1 MSNLREVCLLSCEKW
16 VDSFPCDIPNH
27 EFSKKHNEKMQS
39 LLQNEPK
46 KHRLSRKTITFIL
59 IAAIIMAVA
68 TTVFAI
74 TSCREFILKQYSSY
88 SEYYVPDAKN
98 SRVETLKVNYVP
110 DGFEKNGEYEEY
122 FIYRYSNVDNS
133 KEYFEVH
140 KVVLNAKISFDS
152 KKYESE
158 NIYIN
163 GIEGIYFSS
172 DDEKDKG
179 IVFNNGKYIFIV
191 KGNIDKQTLIEIAQ
205 NVEWLFVKEADFY
218 GFFLFLSQNKSI
230 LG

>member
-16 VDSFPCDIPNH
+16 VDSFPCDIPKH

-46 KHRLSRKTITFIL
+46 DKKHRLSGKAITFIL

-68 TTVFAI
+68 TTVFASP
-74 TSCREFILKQYSSY
+74 SCREFILKQYSSY

-122 FIYRYSNVDNS
+122 FIYSYNNVVNS

-152 KKYESE
+152 KKYDSE
-158 NIYIN
+158 NININ

-205 NVEWLFVKEADFY
+205 NVE
-218 GFFLFLSQNKSI
+218 
-230 LG
+230 

>member
-1 MSNLREVCLLSCEKW
+1 MSNLREVCLLYCEKW
-16 VDSFPCDIPNH
+16 VDSFPCDIPKH

-39 LLQNEPK
+39 LLQNKPK
-46 KHRLSRKTITFIL
+46 DKKRRLSGKAITFIL

-74 TSCREFILKQYSSY
+74 PSCREFILKQYSSY

-122 FIYRYSNVDNS
+122 FIYSYNNVVNS

-152 KKYESE
+152 KKYDNE

-205 NVEWLFVKEADFY
+205 NVE
-218 GFFLFLSQNKSI
+218 
-230 LG
+230 

>member
-16 VDSFPCDIPNH
+16 VDSFPCDIPKH
-27 EFSKKHNEKMQS
+27 EFSKEHNEKMQS
-39 LLQNEPK
+39 LLQNKPKDK
-46 KHRLSRKTITFIL
+46 KHRLSGKAITFIL

-74 TSCREFILKQYSSY
+74 PSCREFILKQYSSY

-110 DGFEKNGEYEEY
+110 DGFEKNGEYEEC
-122 FIYRYSNVDNS
+122 FIYSYNNVDNS

-152 KKYESE
+152 KKYDSE

-172 DDEKDKG
+172 NDEKDKG

-205 NVEWLFVKEADFY
+205 NVE
-218 GFFLFLSQNKSI
+218 
-230 LG
+230 

>member
-1 MSNLREVCLLSCEKW
+1 MV
-16 VDSFPCDIPNH
+16 
-27 EFSKKHNEKMQS
+27 
-39 LLQNEPK
+39 
-46 KHRLSRKTITFIL
+46 
-59 IAAIIMAVA
+59 
-68 TTVFAI
+68 
-74 TSCREFILKQYSSY
+74 
-88 SEYYVPDAKN
+88 
-98 SRVETLKVNYVP
+98 
-110 DGFEKNGEYEEY
+110 
-122 FIYRYSNVDNS
+122 NS

-152 KKYESE
+152 KKYGNE

-205 NVEWLFVKEADFY
+205 NVE
-218 GFFLFLSQNKSI
+218 
-230 LG
+230 